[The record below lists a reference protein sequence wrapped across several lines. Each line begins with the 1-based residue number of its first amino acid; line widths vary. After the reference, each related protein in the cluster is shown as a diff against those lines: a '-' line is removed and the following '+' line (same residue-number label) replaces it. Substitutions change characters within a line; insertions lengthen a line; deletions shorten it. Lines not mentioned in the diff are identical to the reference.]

1 MKSLKISWKMKKF
14 LCSLKL
20 EWLFCL
26 LACKNDNDDCYF
38 YVIDACFASKSVWAQ
53 YCKLFTKPKTK
64 KSFESKFIPK
74 YKKKKYK
81 QQRYIIFGI
90 DTTVCFVPKTDYM
103 HMTKRNQLAAELTGQ
118 IDHWLI
124 DGARIDRTKLARHD
138 GFMLSVFNII
148 STMMFINLKII
159 IMNMKYTTIN
169 KLRLRKSTNCQ
180 KNSGFKAKV
189 MRLNS
194 FSSFFFTGR
203 THAVLVS
210 HMLSKILSVSRVY

>member
-1 MKSLKISWKMKKF
+1 MIATFMSSMPVSPRRAFGLNIAN
-14 LCSLKL
+14 CSPNQKR
-20 EWLFCL
+20 
-26 LACKNDNDDCYF
+26 
-38 YVIDACFASKSVWAQ
+38 
-53 YCKLFTKPKTK
+53 K

-159 IMNMKYTTIN
+159 IMNMKYTAIN
-169 KLRLRKSTNCQ
+169 KLRLKKSTNCQ

-194 FSSFFFTGR
+194 FSSFFLLDER
-203 THAVLVS
+203 TLYS
-210 HMLSKILSVSRVY
+210 FPICSRKSSLYRGYTKPTR

>member
-1 MKSLKISWKMKKF
+1 MLLLCHRCLFRLEERLGSILQTVHQTKNEKNHLKANS
-14 LCSLKL
+14 SQ
-20 EWLFCL
+20 
-26 LACKNDNDDCYF
+26 N
-38 YVIDACFASKSVWAQ
+38 
-53 YCKLFTKPKTK
+53 T
-64 KSFESKFIPK
+64 
-74 YKKKKYK
+74 KKKYK

-124 DGARIDRTKLARHD
+124 DGARIERTKLARHD

>member
-1 MKSLKISWKMKKF
+1 MIATFMSSMPVSPRRAFGLNIANCSPNQKRKNHLKANS
-14 LCSLKL
+14 SQ
-20 EWLFCL
+20 
-26 LACKNDNDDCYF
+26 N
-38 YVIDACFASKSVWAQ
+38 
-53 YCKLFTKPKTK
+53 T
-64 KSFESKFIPK
+64 
-74 YKKKKYK
+74 KKKYK

-194 FSSFFFTGR
+194 FSSFFFNWTNARCTRFPYALENPLCIEG
-203 THAVLVS
+203 
-210 HMLSKILSVSRVY
+210 ILNQHDKTF